1 MAEPLIITMLRSK
14 RDEIENAVVAYEKR
28 LIEARTNL
36 AHVAATLRMFE
47 LTDDPASLPAY
58 VDVGR
63 LFKRGEVV
71 SICFAALAQEGP
83 LDTRELGLRVVR
95 AKGLDESDG
104 VLRQTVV
111 YRVVQALSIQR
122 KRGRVES
129 VGKRKAAVVW
139 ALPSHK

>member
-1 MAEPLIITMLRSK
+1 MLRTK
-14 RDEIENAVVAYEKR
+14 RDEIEGAVVAYEKR
-28 LIEARTNL
+28 LNEARANL
-36 AHVAATLRMFE
+36 AHVIATLRMFE
-47 LTDDPASLPAY
+47 LADDPASLPAY

-95 AKGLDESDG
+95 AKGLDEMDG
-104 VLRQTVV
+104 VLRHTVV

-122 KRGRVES
+122 KRGRVAGL
-129 VGKRKAAVVW
+129 GKRKTVMVW
-139 ALPSHK
+139 ALPANING

>member
-71 SICFAALAQEGP
+71 SICFTALAKEGP
-83 LDTRELGLRVVR
+83 LDTRELGLRIVR

-129 VGKRKAAVVW
+129 IGKRKAAVVW
-139 ALPSHK
+139 VLPPHK

>member
-14 RDEIENAVVAYEKR
+14 RDEIEGAVVAYEKR
-28 LIEARTNL
+28 LNEARANL
-36 AHVAATLRMFE
+36 AHVTATLRTFE
-47 LTDDPASLPAY
+47 ASDDPASLPAY

-95 AKGLDESDG
+95 AKGLDETDG
-104 VLRQTVV
+104 VLRHTVV
-111 YRVVQALSIQR
+111 YRVVQALRIQR
-122 KRGRVES
+122 KRGRIES
-129 VGKRKAAVVW
+129 LGKRKAARVW
-139 ALPSHK
+139 ALPT

>member
-14 RDEIENAVVAYEKR
+14 RDEIEGAVVAYEKR
-28 LIEARTNL
+28 LIEARANL
-36 AHVAATLRMFE
+36 AHVTATLRMFE

-71 SICFAALAQEGP
+71 AICFAALAQEGP

-95 AKGLDESDG
+95 AKGFDETDG
-104 VLRQTVV
+104 VLRHTVV

-129 VGKRKAAVVW
+129 LGKRKTVMVW
-139 ALPSHK
+139 ALPG

>member
-1 MAEPLIITMLRSK
+1 MLRTK
-14 RDEIENAVVAYEKR
+14 RDEIEGAVVAYEKR
-28 LIEARTNL
+28 LLEARANL
-36 AHVAATLRMFE
+36 AHVTATLRMLE

-95 AKGLDESDG
+95 AKGLDEADG
-104 VLRQTVV
+104 VLRHTVV

-122 KRGRVES
+122 KRRRVES
-129 VGKRKAAVVW
+129 FGTRKRAKIW
-139 ALPSHK
+139 ALPG

>member
-1 MAEPLIITMLRSK
+1 MLRTK
-14 RDEIENAVVAYEKR
+14 RDEIEGAVAAYEKR
-28 LIEARTNL
+28 LNEARAHL
-36 AHVAATLRMFE
+36 AHVTATLRMFE

-58 VDVGR
+58 VDIGR

-71 SICFAALAQEGP
+71 SICFAALAQEGL

-95 AKGLDESDG
+95 AKRLDEADG

-129 VGKRKAAVVW
+129 LGKRKGAVVW
-139 ALPSHK
+139 ALPTTIQKS